1 MADLDAWVVRSAN
14 MSLNDVVAA
23 VTPVRAF
30 RDQKPAGA
38 SSGFFYY
45 YSGSLFLITARSLVA
60 PDSGLPADELRL
72 RLHLD
77 LEEYSQHEEY
87 VVPLVIDGEQQ
98 WLEHPTLG
106 ARVDVI
112 AVALDNEDVESRFLV
127 RAFSILDQV
136 PRDLELPLG
145 EDVLVV
151 GFPEGQY
158 DEVHNLPIVRRASV
172 ASVYPVPFQGRPI
185 GLIDGNLP
193 DETVGAPVVTKGSPV
208 VRKQDGQSSVVD
220 QGEYYLVGIQS
231 SLRPFAERA
240 DDAGLHT
247 MLYPFVVPEII
258 SQRAQ

>member
-1 MADLDAWVVRSAN
+1 
-14 MSLNDVVAA
+14 MSLNDVVTA
-23 VTPVRAF
+23 VTPVQAF
-30 RDQKPAGA
+30 LGQELAGV

-45 YSGSLFLITARSLVA
+45 YSGNLFLITSRSLVLSE
-60 PDSGLPADELRL
+60 SGPHADELRL

-77 LEEYSQHEEY
+77 LEDYSQHEEY
-87 VVPLVIDGEQQ
+87 VVPLVVDGESQ

-106 ARVDVI
+106 AAVDVI
-112 AVALDNEDVESRFLV
+112 AIPLDNDEVESRYIV

-136 PRDLELPLG
+136 PRDVELPLG

-151 GFPEGQY
+151 GFPAGQY

-185 GLIDGNLP
+185 GLIDGNLA
-193 DETVGAPVVTKGSPV
+193 DDTMGSPVVTKGSPV
-208 VRKQDGQSSVVD
+208 VRKQDGQSAVVD
-220 QGEYYLVGIQS
+220 QGENYLVGIQS
-231 SLRPFAERA
+231 GLRPFA
-240 DDAGLHT
+240 DATETDSGGLHT